1 MSMPCKATGPKD
13 RWENKIA
20 TALKEDQWYQ
30 RNAGRDFVYMHSR
43 YKWDMSKKV
52 SCVCACFAVDCVRGM
67 SEKVVEYVMLARDSR
82 WFVCWH
88 E

>member
-1 MSMPCKATGPKD
+1 MAMPCKATGPKD

-20 TALKEDQWYQ
+20 AALKEDQWYQ

-52 SCVCACFAVDCVRGM
+52 SCICACFAVVCVRGVSKKGLLSM
-67 SEKVVEYVMLARDSR
+67 
-82 WFVCWH
+82 
-88 E
+88 